1 MKKLF
6 VVTSLVFSASTFA
19 HVSQTTGAMHQS
31 EHLLWALVIIPVTWA
46 LMPVVEKLKQ
56 LISKR

>member
-19 HVSQTTGAMHQS
+19 HVSQTTAAMHQS

-56 LISKR
+56 RISKR

>member
-6 VVTSLVFSASTFA
+6 VVTSLIFSASTFA
-19 HVSQTTGAMHQS
+19 HVSQTTGAIHQS

-56 LISKR
+56 RISKR

>member
-1 MKKLF
+1 MKTLF
-6 VVTSLVFSASTFA
+6 LVTSLGFSASTFA
-19 HVSQTTGAMHQS
+19 HVSQTSGAMHQS

-56 LISKR
+56 RLGKR